1 MHQTMAQN
9 SIRENNNSM
18 IRDAN
23 NTQVEQIKNLTIPED
38 VLQVDELQSLQ
49 IPQEYDWNS
58 GSKSKWLH
66 FIAYSFQS
74 KVLSTSSKIYG
85 ACY

>member
-23 NTQVEQIKNLTIPED
+23 NTKVEQIKNLTIPED

-49 IPQEYDWNS
+49 IPQEESQNNS
-58 GSKSKWLH
+58 Q
-66 FIAYSFQS
+66 A
-74 KVLSTSSKIYG
+74 
-85 ACY
+85 

>member
-1 MHQTMAQN
+1 MHQTMAQH

-49 IPQEYDWNS
+49 IPQEESQNNS
-58 GSKSKWLH
+58 Q
-66 FIAYSFQS
+66 A
-74 KVLSTSSKIYG
+74 
-85 ACY
+85 

>member
-9 SIRENNNSM
+9 SIRENNDSM

-49 IPQEYDWNS
+49 IPQEESQNNS
-58 GSKSKWLH
+58 Q
-66 FIAYSFQS
+66 A
-74 KVLSTSSKIYG
+74 
-85 ACY
+85 